1 SYSNKIIFGQGTKV
15 IINSSK

>member
-15 IINSSK
+15 IINSGK